1 MSRCALA
8 GRATTGQMVVMASAG
23 FPSTIE
29 SAASV
34 ARWGKLAR
42 RARRVDNAC
51 MLRRSAK
58 AFLLL
63 LLLGFVPTAAA
74 WNAAGHRI
82 SAMIAWENLDGASRL
97 AVTMILRA
105 HPDFDRWLARSKG
118 GDPGQSAFVEASTW
132 PDDIRRDRRFYTAG
146 SEEPTPTLDG
156 FPDMERRL
164 DWHYVDRPLDPAAN
178 IGAPAG
184 EIERQ
189 IHRLAGVVGNP
200 RTSPAERAYALPWL
214 VHLVGDAHQPLHAA
228 SRYSADGRSDQGGNA
243 VVIVNPFNT
252 RYPVTTL
259 HRYWD
264 DLPGP
269 PWLRD
274 SRLAAAVG
282 GLTARYPAP
291 RNGTAAT
298 LWLNESWR
306 LAGDHAYPP
315 SGDEV
320 PTISPG
326 FHQQALEI
334 ANRRVTEA
342 GYRLAAL
349 LRTVLASSVAPGA
362 DAPGQPAARAVSR
375 ETRSSGH

>member
-1 MSRCALA
+1 
-8 GRATTGQMVVMASAG
+8 
-23 FPSTIE
+23 
-29 SAASV
+29 
-34 ARWGKLAR
+34 
-42 RARRVDNAC
+42 
-51 MLRRSAK
+51 MLRTSARTC
-58 AFLLL
+58 LLL
-63 LLLGFVPTAAA
+63 LLLGVAPAAAA
-74 WNAAGHRI
+74 WNAAGHRL
-82 SAMIAWENLDGASRL
+82 SAMIAWENLDDASRL
-97 AVTMILRA
+97 AVTAILRE

-118 GDPGQSAFVEASTW
+118 GDPGRGAFVEAATW

-146 SEEPTPTLDG
+146 SEEPTPALPG

-189 IHRLAGVVGNP
+189 IDRLARSVGNP
-200 RTSPAERAYALPWL
+200 RASPAERAYALPWL
-214 VHLVGDAHQPLHAA
+214 IHLVGDAHQPLHAA
-228 SRYSADGRSDQGGNA
+228 SRYSVDGRSDQGGNA
-243 VVIVNPFNT
+243 VSIVNPFNT

-264 DLPGP
+264 ELPGP

-274 SRLAAAVG
+274 SRLAAAVAS
-282 GLTARYPAP
+282 LTARYAAP
-291 RNGTAAT
+291 RSETTAAQ
-298 LWLNESWR
+298 WLDESWH
-306 LAGDHAYPP
+306 LARGQAYPP
-315 SGDEV
+315 GGEEA
-320 PTISPG
+320 PTISPD

-349 LRTVLASSVAPGA
+349 LRKVLAGDGAAATKAPKRS
-362 DAPGQPAARAVSR
+362 PQPAVSR